1 MPISE
6 TEVEKPAA
14 QGAAMEITVSRQ
26 DLVRE
31 LTATQSVVERKTTI
45 PILSNFLLEAEEDR
59 LNITA
64 TDLDQAIRTST
75 AVKVKKPGSCT
86 VPARKL
92 YDYIK
97 LLPEGDISIK
107 LLENHWVQ
115 IRSGRSNTKIVGMAR
130 ANYPQVPEFPAV
142 AATSISLIALKTL
155 IARTIFAISNEESR
169 YTLNGA
175 LLVIKA
181 ESLAMVATDGHRLS
195 YVEKPNENL
204 EGISG
209 EKRVLIPRKALQELQ
224 QLLTVTEVEK
234 VEFAD
239 DEHTLF
245 FRVGHRTLST
255 RKLSGQFPNFE
266 AVMPRDNTKFAVVR
280 CSELSAAIQRVAQ
293 FADERS
299 GAIRMRLE
307 GNELRSAPTQL
318 NQARAKTPSTPPTPA
333 TPSWWASTRYTFST
347 SSKPSATRVK
357 SASNSR
363 TPSPPARCVQK
374 TPTPNTS
381 IATSLCRCGFEE
393 ATQKRQSHSAE
404 VFVPVACQIPPS
416 LWLRSLSPGAA
427 TGRVAPICLPATGLP
442 HSGHCLVWLPRN
454 ILVFTGQLRDCILVP
469 VCQPRALALPV
480 TIPRATQG

>member
-1 MPISE
+1 MPKVESE
-6 TEVEKPAA
+6 AEKPDAS
-14 QGAAMEITVSRQ
+14 GAVMEITVSRQ
-26 DLVRE
+26 DLVKE

-45 PILSNFLLEAEEDR
+45 PILSNFLIEAEDDR

-75 AVKVKKPGSCT
+75 EAKVKKPGACT
-86 VPARKL
+86 IPARKL
-92 YDYIK
+92 YDYVK

-115 IRSGRSNTKIVGMAR
+115 IRSGRSNTKMVGMAR
-130 ANYPQVPEFPAV
+130 ANYPQVPEFPTV
-142 AATSISLIALKTL
+142 AATSISSLALKTL
-155 IARTIFAISNEESR
+155 INRTIFAISNEESR

-224 QLLTVTEVEK
+224 QLLSVSDAEK

-280 CSELSAAIQRVAQ
+280 SSELSAAIQRVAQ

-299 GAIRMRLE
+299 GAIRLRLE
-307 GNELRSAPTQL
+307 SNELKISSNSAESGESEDTIDTPYSSDPIAMGFNSGYILDFLKALGNEGEVRLEFKDSQSAGQMRPEDPD
-318 NQARAKTPSTPPTPA
+318 AEYKY
-333 TPSWWASTRYTFST
+333 RYVLM
-347 SSKPSATRVK
+347 PMR
-357 SASNSR
+357 
-363 TPSPPARCVQK
+363 
-374 TPTPNTS
+374 
-381 IATSLCRCGFEE
+381 I
-393 ATQKRQSHSAE
+393 
-404 VFVPVACQIPPS
+404 
-416 LWLRSLSPGAA
+416 
-427 TGRVAPICLPATGLP
+427 
-442 HSGHCLVWLPRN
+442 
-454 ILVFTGQLRDCILVP
+454 
-469 VCQPRALALPV
+469 
-480 TIPRATQG
+480 